1 MVGKFIIQFMKE
13 YNIYIA
19 ILFEETRINQNHSHF
34 SNPQDLDKQHKRYH
48 CIDLDRDI
56 QNNYILTT
64 KI

>member
-1 MVGKFIIQFMKE
+1 MKE

-48 CIDLDRDI
+48 CNDLDRDI
-56 QNNYILTT
+56 QNNCTLTT